1 VTKENWKE
9 KRLKSNIKIQGICDY
24 MGMSRTTYFK
34 LETGRRK
41 TTKAERNKLNQL
53 FERSI

>member
-1 VTKENWKE
+1 MTKENWKE